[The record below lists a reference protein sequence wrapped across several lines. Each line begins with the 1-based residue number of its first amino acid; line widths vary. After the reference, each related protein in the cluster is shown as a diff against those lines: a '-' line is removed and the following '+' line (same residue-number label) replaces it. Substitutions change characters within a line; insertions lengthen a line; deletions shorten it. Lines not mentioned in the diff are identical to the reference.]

1 MQRKLSIENASRA
14 TKIDGS
20 LSIIV
25 ALDPSVFFFRNPTG
39 DREREGKGNSDI
51 SSFRVIN
58 FDHKSYIQAV
68 HLIKYVRQNPS
79 LLGLKPNKNLSN
91 QYLPFIVVLV
101 FSSLVMMRF
110 FRKISPDL
118 DMSKADNSH

>member
-14 TKIDGS
+14 TKIDRS

-79 LLGLKPNKNLSN
+79 LLCLKLNKNL
-91 QYLPFIVVLV
+91 
-101 FSSLVMMRF
+101 
-110 FRKISPDL
+110 
-118 DMSKADNSH
+118 